1 MAAGV
6 LVALTLPGLVVLL
19 VVVATVEHAWS
30 RLGRRSPLH
39 GRRAALSAAE
49 RDVFS
54 AAASS
59 TSAPGSSAGDRPARP
74 AG

>member
-6 LVALTLPGLVVLL
+6 LVALTLPGL

-39 GRRAALSAAE
+39 GRRRAVRGGEGRVL
-49 RDVFS
+49 
-54 AAASS
+54 
-59 TSAPGSSAGDRPARP
+59 GSGVVYLGPR
-74 AG
+74 